1 MTCRL
6 TIALAAAAVLGLGAG
21 PAAAVDV
28 YLNGNKI
35 TGYSEVDFG
44 EVGVKLDADGN
55 VHIDAPDY
63 QIQEVVPKGA
73 EPTPPPAP
81 KKDPEPPPNPAGL
94 ENQYFVVTQGSA
106 AGATGYDVKLMINN
120 KFVKSLSDTIPQHVV
135 ELNAHLEA
143 GANTISFLAQRK
155 NRQPKGS
162 GADAHF
168 TLVIG
173 QGSADGGQL
182 SIESVLHEFKLQA
195 NHQGEK
201 AETFQIQAE

>member
-1 MTCRL
+1 MTRRL

-21 PAAAVDV
+21 TAAAVDV

-44 EVGVKLDADGN
+44 KVGVTLDAEGN

-63 QIQEVVPKGA
+63 QVQEVVPEGA

-94 ENQYFVVTQGSA
+94 EKQYFIVTQGSA
-106 AGATGYDVKLMINN
+106 PGATGYDVKLMVNN
-120 KFVKSLSDTIPQHVV
+120 KFIKSLSDTIPQHVV
-135 ELNAHLEA
+135 ELNEHLEA

-155 NRQPKGS
+155 DRQPKGS

-168 TLVIG
+168 TLLIG
-173 QGSADGGQL
+173 RGSADGGQL